1 MHLYN
6 RYKKNLKFSLKKMKT
21 KFLNFRID
29 KLTSSIENRISGEIK
44 ATKTILVT
52 QTELNRFNKKNKW
65 FFNWKNLLKNHPD
78 CSIYKLI
85 TVDFEDETQGLI
97 AFENRTNFLFIV
109 LIENAPS
116 NRKPNKKYLGVLGNL
131 VAFICKLSFEKGF
144 DGIVAFD
151 AKTKLIDHYKTTL
164 KAVHIGRG
172 RMMINSQESK
182 ELVDKYFSKN
192 E

>member
-1 MHLYN
+1 M
-6 RYKKNLKFSLKKMKT
+6 KN

-29 KLTSSIENRISGEIK
+29 KLTSSIENRVSGEIK
-44 ATKTILVT
+44 ATETILVSKS
-52 QTELNRFNKKNKW
+52 ELIRFNKKNNW
-65 FFNWKNLLKNHPD
+65 FFNWKNLLKDYPD
-78 CSIYKLI
+78 CSIYKL
-85 TVDFEDETQGLI
+85 TLADYKDETQGLI
-97 AFENRTNFLFIV
+97 AFENRTNFLFII

-151 AKTKLIDHYKTTL
+151 AKTKLIDHYKTAL

-172 RMMINSQESK
+172 RMMINSRESK

>member
-1 MHLYN
+1 MQ
-6 RYKKNLKFSLKKMKT
+6 T

-44 ATKTILVT
+44 ATKTILVSHN
-52 QTELNRFNKKNKW
+52 ELKRYNKKYQW
-65 FFNWKNLLKNHPD
+65 FFSWKTLPKEYPD
-78 CSIYKLI
+78 CSIYKL
-85 TVDFEDETQGLI
+85 TLADFEAETQGLI
-97 AFENRTNFLFIV
+97 AFENRTNFLFII

-144 DGIVAFD
+144 DGVVAFD
-151 AKTKLIDHYKTTL
+151 AKTKLIDHYKTAL

-172 RMMINSQESK
+172 RMMINSRESK